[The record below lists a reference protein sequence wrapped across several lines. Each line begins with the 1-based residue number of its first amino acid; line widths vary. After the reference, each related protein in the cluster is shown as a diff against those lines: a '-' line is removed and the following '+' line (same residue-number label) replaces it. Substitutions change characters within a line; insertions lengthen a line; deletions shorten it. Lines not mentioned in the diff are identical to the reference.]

1 MATRVKQVE
10 ITAGDYMR
18 VHWFPVRNYH
28 RGRRTKQFRPSSA
41 AQEKY
46 NQKRRELHLRD
57 LLHANFT
64 DLDFAC
70 RLSYD
75 GESPDIEAA
84 QGCIRRFLRRLKRAY
99 KRAGVELKYIYCTE
113 RGKHGG
119 RVHHHLVVNAC
130 PALTDNPYFFRR
142 MWNNGGLPGKSY
154 VYATP
159 LEFACGKDGDY
170 EDGGL
175 TGLSKYI
182 IYDKQKETD
191 KQYSRSRNLVEPQ
204 VHESI
209 GAISRAAVDR
219 IVETGDLTELADRY
233 PDYDIYKTQIDSFDA
248 ADPGAPPMSGTFV
261 TVFLCRKAMTYNI
274 TGNITGG
281 RR

>member
-1 MATRVKQVE
+1 MATRMKQVE
-10 ITAGDYMR
+10 VTAGDYLR
-18 VHWFPVRNYH
+18 VHYFPVRNYH
-28 RGRRTKQFRPSSA
+28 RGRRTKRFRPSTA

-57 LLHANFT
+57 LLHCNFT
-64 DLDFAC
+64 DLDFAV

-99 KRAGVELKYIYCTE
+99 ARAGVELKYIYCTE

-119 RVHHHLVVNAC
+119 RVHHHMVVNAC
-130 PALTDNPYFFRR
+130 AGVTDNPYFFRR
-142 MWNNGGLPGKSY
+142 VWNNGGLPGKSY
-154 VYATP
+154 AYAAP

-204 VHESI
+204 ERESI
-209 GAISRAAVDR
+209 GAVSCATVSRIA
-219 IVETGDLTELADRY
+219 ETGDLTDLAARY
-233 PDYDIYKTQIDSFDA
+233 PDYDIYKMQADCFDA
-248 ADPGAPPMSGTFV
+248 AAPDAPPMTGTFV
-261 TVFLCRKAMTYNI
+261 TVFLCRKKMI
-274 TGNITGG
+274 FNITGG